1 MTGDPTRPDEPH
13 LPGPNGDPPTAPDP
27 MPDSAPTSANGDPP
41 TGPSPT
47 ADGESACA
55 GGGTELPVAS
65 GRETW
70 RAVARLA
77 RPQRRLVV
85 VGAVVLLAATTAAL
99 AIPLLLGAVV
109 DVVVGNRPE
118 GQLEWLVAGLVAA
131 TIMQGVLYGFG
142 DWAVGRLGE
151 LVLAD
156 LREDVVDRALA
167 VPIEDIE
174 RAGTGDLVARACG
187 DVDAVGEAMREAIP
201 EILACA
207 LIIALTVVGLAAL
220 DWRLA
225 LGGLAAVPIQVV
237 AARWY
242 LRRSGPIY
250 TAERAAEG
258 VRSQRLH
265 ASVTGARAIRSFRLQ
280 QAHVATIEQ
289 TSRRAVDLA
298 LSAASVR
305 ARFYSALNGAELVG
319 LGAVLLVGYPLVQSE
334 TITVGGATAAAL
346 FFYRLFD
353 PIGALLLQLDTAQ
366 AAGAALARL
375 VGVAS
380 LPAPAPATPGDQ
392 SPIGAGANPGGP
404 TAGGSAHPAPAS
416 PGADGPSPI
425 GASASEAT
433 SAAGDLAPP
442 GGDGDT
448 VPGDG
453 GLGAAAAGG
462 VRLSGVTFSYD
473 GERDV
478 LTDVDLTIDP
488 GERVALVGPS
498 GAGKTTVAKL
508 VAGIH
513 RTADGTID
521 IGAGRITLVTQEVH
535 VFAGPLAAD
544 LRLARPSATDDD
556 LHRALDLVGATPWVD
571 ALPDGLATVVGDG
584 GHSLSPTEAQQL
596 ALARLLLADPA
607 VAVLDEATAEAG
619 SSGAGV
625 LDDAAAAAIEG
636 RTALVIAHRLS
647 QAAAADRIVVLDQG
661 RVAEQG
667 THDELL
673 AAGGVYAGLWAA
685 WSGSRSLG
693 PAPAAL

>member
-13 LPGPNGDPPTAPDP
+13 LPGPNGGPPAAL
-27 MPDSAPTSANGDPP
+27 SP
-41 TGPSPT
+41 TG
-47 ADGESACA
+47 DGQSARA
-55 GGGTELPVAS
+55 GGGTGLPVAS

-85 VGAVVLLAATTAAL
+85 MGAVVLLAATTAAL
-99 AIPLLLGAVV
+99 AIPLLLGALV

-131 TIMQGVLYGFG
+131 TILQGVLYGFG

-167 VPIEDIE
+167 VPVEDIE

-237 AARWY
+237 ASRWY

-250 TAERAAEG
+250 AAERAAEG

-280 QAHVATIEQ
+280 HPHVATIEQ

-380 LPAPAPATPGDQ
+380 LPAPGR
-392 SPIGAGANPGGP
+392 AGR
-404 TAGGSAHPAPAS
+404 S
-416 PGADGPSPI
+416 
-425 GASASEAT
+425 
-433 SAAGDLAPP
+433 APP
-442 GGDGDT
+442 D
-448 VPGDG
+448 
-453 GLGAAAAGG
+453 GG
-462 VRLSGVTFSYD
+462 VRLSGITFSYD

-478 LTDVDLTIDP
+478 LTDVDLTIEP

-521 IGAGRITLVTQEVH
+521 IGDGRVTLVTQEVH

-544 LRLARPSATDDD
+544 LRLAHPSATDDD
-556 LHRALDLVGATPWVD
+556 FHRALDLVGATPWVD
-571 ALPDGLATVVGDG
+571 ALPDGLATIVGDG
-584 GHSLSPTEAQQL
+584 GHSLSTTEAQQL

-625 LDDAAAAAIEG
+625 LDDAAAVAIEG

-693 PAPAAL
+693 SAPAAL

>member
-1 MTGDPTRPDEPH
+1 MTGDPTRPDQDH
-13 LPGPNGDPPTAPDP
+13 LDGPEGQSPGPTPPAGDAR
-27 MPDSAPTSANGDPP
+27 SGR
-41 TGPSPT
+41 
-47 ADGESACA
+47 ADGDGPA
-55 GGGTELPVAS
+55 GQVTLPVAS

-70 RAVARLA
+70 REVARLA
-77 RPQRRLVV
+77 RPQRRLVA
-85 VGAVVLLAATTAAL
+85 VGAVVLLAATSAAL

-131 TIMQGVLYGFG
+131 TILQGVLYGFG
-142 DWAVGRLGE
+142 DWAIGRLGE

-167 VPIEDIE
+167 VPVEDIE

-207 LIIALTVVGLAAL
+207 LIIVLTVVGLAAL

-237 AARWY
+237 ASRWY

-250 TAERAAEG
+250 AAERAAEG

-280 QAHVATIEQ
+280 DAHVATIEQ

-334 TITVGGATAAAL
+334 AITVGGATAAAL

-380 LPAPAPATPGDQ
+380 LPAPAPTP
-392 SPIGAGANPGGP
+392 
-404 TAGGSAHPAPAS
+404 
-416 PGADGPSPI
+416 AD
-425 GASASEAT
+425 
-433 SAAGDLAPP
+433 DLAPL
-442 GGDGDT
+442 DT
-448 VPGDG
+448 VGADPSGESALG
-453 GLGAAAAGG
+453 GRGGRPSAVAAGG
-462 VRLSGVTFSYD
+462 VRLRGVTFSYD

-478 LTDVDLTIDP
+478 LTDVDLTIEP

-513 RTADGTID
+513 RTSGGTID
-521 IGAGRITLVTQEVH
+521 VGDGRITLVTQEVH

-544 LRLARPSATDDD
+544 LRLACPSAGDDD

-584 GHSLSPTEAQQL
+584 GHSLSATEAQQL
-596 ALARLLLADPA
+596 ALARLLLADPV

-647 QAAAADRIVVLDQG
+647 QAAAADRIVLLDHG

-673 AAGGVYAGLWAA
+673 AAGGLYAGLWAA
-685 WSGSRSLG
+685 WSGSRHLG
-693 PAPAAL
+693 SAPAHDAPVP